1 MNFFQKALSRAVT
14 KAINPDV
21 FAFYFNKAFPNP
33 RKINYAEAYTGW
45 VFACINAIAQDT
57 SRIELIWQQKNKN
70 GDWEDAPEHPAL
82 TLLKKPNPVMTG
94 MDLVD
99 SITSWKQIDGNS
111 FLYVAYNLNGNPME
125 LWPLDPTRMIILKDE
140 LKIVDGYNYLN
151 EVGSLVP
158 LKYEEVVHLKTF
170 NPSDAYRG
178 VGTVEAARTTI
189 ETDVFSTKWNKS
201 LMENSATPESV
212 LQTDKKLSV
221 DVYARLKKAWNNEYR
236 GVENAHKL
244 AILEEGLTLKPTQLT
259 PKEAD
264 FLTLRG
270 FNRDEICAM
279 FGVPKIRLGFI
290 EGTNRAS
297 ADTISYVYVKNTILN
312 EITFIA
318 DKLNAF
324 YLPFWR
330 LDSAKYRIWFKN
342 PVPDDETLLIAKK
355 NAGLQ
360 YGYYSINE
368 VRAMDGLDPVPGGD
382 QLYIPSLM
390 QPLSDGTEE
399 DSTDNGGAEEVPDE
413 EEDDPQPQPQKKVK
427 AVSQSYKEQQ
437 MKIGA
442 TKTRAIYEKMEKH
455 VLEKLA
461 STKSVKQSRGKSKRA
476 TSLLSRMKDALDDE
490 DGADTPADAS
500 VADTALSD
508 FTDVFTPEV
517 LAFAKAFSPDI
528 FQKGGDDTMKG
539 ADIEGTFDLKNPR
552 AVKWLDNHALELAT
566 QVPET
571 IKGSMGAIISDGI
584 ANGQSI
590 QTIRDN
596 IGVFYDDNS
605 QWMAERVARTETIT
619 AYEQGSLEGAK
630 QGNLTQKSWIK
641 QGDTEPDICN
651 DNEDEGWIAIDDD
664 FVSGDDAPAAHPN
677 CECGLIYQ

>member
-1 MNFFQKALSRAVT
+1 MNFFQKALGRVVAKAV
-14 KAINPDV
+14 NPEV
-21 FAFYFNKAFPNP
+21 FAFYFNKAFPTP
-33 RKINYAEAYTGW
+33 RKINYAEAYTSW

-57 SRIELIWQQKNKN
+57 SRIELIWQEKNRN
-70 GDWEDAPEHPAL
+70 GDWEDAPEHNAL
-82 TLLKKPNPVMTG
+82 KLIKKPNPVMTG
-94 MDLVD
+94 MDLID
-99 SITSWKQIDGNS
+99 SITSWKKIDGNS
-111 FLYVAYNLNGNPME
+111 FLYVAYNLNNNPVE

-151 EVGSLVP
+151 QVGSLVP
-158 LKYEEVVHLKTF
+158 LEYEEVVHLKTF

-178 VGTVEAARTTI
+178 VGTVEAARVTI

-212 LQTDKKLSV
+212 LQTDKKLS
-221 DVYARLKKAWNNEYR
+221 DEVYKRLKKSWNNEYR
-236 GVENAHKL
+236 GVDNAHKL

-279 FGVPKIRLGFI
+279 FGVPKLRLGFI

-297 ADTISYVYVKNTILN
+297 ADTISYVYVKNTVLN
-312 EITFIA
+312 EITFVV

-324 YLPFWR
+324 YLPLWK

-342 PVPDDETLLIAKK
+342 PVPDDEQLLIDKK
-355 NAGLQ
+355 ESGIQN
-360 YGYYSINE
+360 GYYSINE
-368 VRAMDGLDPVPGGD
+368 VRGMDGLDPVKGGD
-382 QLYIPSLM
+382 RLYISSLM
-390 QPLSDGTEE
+390 VPLPDGTETPE
-399 DSTDNGGAEEVPDE
+399 DDGNEGDTPNE
-413 EEDDPQPQPQKKVK
+413 EEANPEPKKKVK
-427 AVSQSYKEQQ
+427 SVSQSYKEQQ
-437 MKIGA
+437 IKIGA
-442 TKTRAIYEKMEKH
+442 AKTRAIYQKMEKH
-455 VLEKLA
+455 VLEKLG
-461 STKSVKQSRGKSKRA
+461 STKSVKQSRNKSKKA
-476 TSLLSRMKDALDDE
+476 TGFLSRMKDALDDE
-490 DGADTPADAS
+490 DAAGVPADAS
-500 VADTALSD
+500 IANTALSD

-528 FQKGGDDTMKG
+528 FQKGGDDTMSG
-539 ADIEGTFDLKNPR
+539 AGIEGTFDLKNPR
-552 AVKWLDNHALELAT
+552 AVKWLNDHALELAT

-571 IKGSMGAIISDGI
+571 IKGSMGEIISDGI
-584 ANGQSI
+584 ANGESI

-596 IGVFYDDNS
+596 ISVFYDDNS

-630 QGNLTQKSWIK
+630 QGELTEKSWIK
-641 QGDTEPDICN
+641 QGATAEDICN
-651 DNEDEGWIAIDDD
+651 DNEGEGWIPINDD
-664 FVSGDDAPAAHPN
+664 FISGDDAPSAHPN